1 MNNAK
6 GRYRKEQIGNWQGT
20 EEDREKKKNKQKV
33 EEWNAVETDNKEEIK
48 MEDRMGEQ
56 RRREAGELIDCSVI
70 KGFPLL
76 LVKGVF

>member
-1 MNNAK
+1 MQ
-6 GRYRKEQIGNWQGT
+6 REGT
-20 EEDREKKKNKQKV
+20 EKNRWETGTGQRRPERRKNNKQKV
-33 EEWNAVETDNKEEIK
+33 EARTAVEPDKAGIK

-76 LVKGVF
+76 LVRGAF